1 MLQFFAGRGETEM
14 TDNIIV
20 FGIRLNAMVFVIE
33 LFVHAMVLLWVLVF
47 MGTVIEKQILL
58 DIIGLAFIISV
69 LLKGR
74 ELKNKFLQE
83 RTSR

>member
-1 MLQFFAGRGETEM
+1 MRDDIKFFGFRING
-14 TDNIIV
+14 V
-20 FGIRLNAMVFVIE
+20 LFVVE
-33 LFVHAMVLLWVLVF
+33 LFVYAMVLLWVLVF

-58 DIIGLAFIISV
+58 DVIGLAFIISI

-83 RTSR
+83 KVNEK